1 MPFDIGEKIK
11 QLRLQRKMT
20 QSELAGDQ
28 ITRNMLSRVENGAA
42 LPSLPTVWY
51 LAERLEV
58 PAGFLLA
65 EGKDDRIWRKM
76 NRIESIRRVLTE
88 GDARI
93 CMQLCQGEDEAK
105 DADDEIYLIMAQC
118 SLKLAKEAFERG
130 KLHKSCAAL
139 DAALEY
145 AGRTVYDTYGIR
157 ATAVLYFRFMH
168 KLSPMLYSE
177 ILTDVEDLTVGSCDD
192 FGRYVLA
199 MEALEAGEARRVEYY
214 LGLSHT
220 DAWSAHF
227 RAHTSLVQGN
237 YEKAYEELRQLL
249 HYEQSIGRVLMY
261 SIFGDMETCCR
272 ELEDYKG
279 AYECAQNKVALLEKM
294 LQE

>member
-1 MPFDIGEKIK
+1 MPVDIGEKIK

-76 NRIESIRRVLTE
+76 NRIESIRRMLTE

-93 CMQLCQGEDEAK
+93 CMQLCQGEDE
-105 DADDEIYLIMAQC
+105 DGGADDEIYLIMAQC
-118 SLKLAKEAFERG
+118 SLKLAVEAFEQGR
-130 KLHKSCAAL
+130 LHKSCAAL
-139 DAALEY
+139 DDALEY
-145 AGRTVYDTYGIR
+145 ADRTVYDTYGIR
-157 ATAVLYFRFMH
+157 AAATLYFRFMH

-177 ILTDVEDLTVGSCDD
+177 KLTDVEDLAVGSSDA
-192 FGRYVLA
+192 FGQYVLA
-199 MEALEAGEARRVEYY
+199 MESLEAGEMRRVEYY
-214 LGLSHT
+214 LSTPRT

-227 RAHTSLVQGN
+227 RAHISLEQGD
-237 YEKAYEELRQLL
+237 YEKAYAELQQLL
-249 HYEQSIGRVLMY
+249 HSEQAIGRVLMY
-261 SIFGDMETCCR
+261 SIFCDMETCCR

-279 AYECAQNKVALLEKM
+279 AYEYAQNKVTLLEKM
-294 LQE
+294 LQK